1 MENLHEIITALIDKL
16 RNIEYEINDRI
27 AELDNLQF
35 RLNEVEN
42 YKLTDADIL
51 LLTDVNENDVDW

>member
-51 LLTDVNENDVDW
+51 LLTDADENDVDW

>member
-1 MENLHEIITALIDKL
+1 MEHLHEIITALIDKL

-51 LLTDVNENDVDW
+51 LLTDADENDVDW

>member
-1 MENLHEIITALIDKL
+1 MEHLHEIITALIDKL

-51 LLTDVNENDVDW
+51 LLTDANENDVDW